1 MSLEDDAPESELH
14 GATIFTL
21 VAEADVDVSISDV
34 PVVTS
39 TVAMIIILKNPLGF
53 MHCIRKKKTKTR
65 LFVKL
70 GNPTTK
76 AQTL

>member
-21 VAEADVDVSISDV
+21 AAEADVDVSISDV

-39 TVAMIIILKNPLGF
+39 TVAMIIILKKSSRVHAL
-53 MHCIRKKKTKTR
+53 HQKKKQKQDY
-65 LFVKL
+65 L
-70 GNPTTK
+70 
-76 AQTL
+76 